1 MKLRQIDKRR
11 YSKHYKI
18 VFAAIVIELIAVS
31 LVSSALLISW
41 LSSPDE
47 SHFILNLIGVLV
59 AGLLVLYALYR
70 YRDHPFMDEV
80 VYVWKLKKQ
89 LNLIFRKQHKIE
101 PLIEDNTVDAMVIMN
116 YMYQGSKQ
124 LYELDDNTITMDDL
138 AIKTR
143 HLNTKLEEKE
153 LKLTTDD
160 YYSGLLDQF

>member
-1 MKLRQIDKRR
+1 MKLRKINKTR

-18 VFAAIVIELIAVS
+18 VFAAIAIELIVIS
-31 LVSSALLISW
+31 LVSSTLLISW
-41 LSSPDE
+41 FGSADE
-47 SHFILNLIGVLV
+47 SHFILNLVGVVV
-59 AGLLVLYALYR
+59 AALIALYAVYR
-70 YRDHPFMDEV
+70 YSNHAFMDEV

-89 LNLIFRKQHKIE
+89 LNLIYRKQHKIE
-101 PLIEDNTVDAMVIMN
+101 PLIEDNNVDAMVIMN

-124 LYELDDNTITMDDL
+124 LYELDDNTITLGDL
-138 AIKTR
+138 AIKAR